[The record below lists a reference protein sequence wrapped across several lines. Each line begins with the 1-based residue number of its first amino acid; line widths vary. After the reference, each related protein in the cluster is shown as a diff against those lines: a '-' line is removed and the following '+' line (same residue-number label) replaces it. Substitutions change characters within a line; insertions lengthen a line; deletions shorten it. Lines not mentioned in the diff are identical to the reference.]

1 MKLVKKLIIL
11 ISLLW
16 LITSCEKKESVA
28 LDSEV
33 ELSVLSIN
41 CDKTDEEVNDGAILI
56 DVRSEEE
63 YKLSHL
69 DQAINIPVD
78 VIEEEIGNYVVDKGT
93 PVILYCRS
101 GNRSSNA
108 AQALLK
114 LGYYKVYDLGA
125 MDNCQI

>member
-41 CDKTDEEVNDGAILI
+41 CNKTEEEVNDGAILI

-108 AQALLK
+108 AQVLLK

>member
-1 MKLVKKLIIL
+1 MKKLIIL

-78 VIEEEIGNYVVDKGT
+78 VIEEEIVNYVVDKGT

>member
-41 CDKTDEEVNDGAILI
+41 CDKTEEEVNDGAILI

-78 VIEEEIGNYVVDKGT
+78 VIEEEIVNYVVDKGT

>member
-41 CDKTDEEVNDGAILI
+41 CDKTEEEVSDGAILI

-69 DQAINIPVD
+69 DQAINIPVG
-78 VIEEEIGNYVVDKGT
+78 VIEEEIVNYVVDKGT

-101 GNRSSNA
+101 GNRSSSA

>member
-16 LITSCEKKESVA
+16 LITGCEKKESVA

-41 CDKTDEEVNDGAILI
+41 CDKTEEEVNDGAILI

-78 VIEEEIGNYVVDKGT
+78 VIEEEIVNYVADKGT

-108 AQALLK
+108 AQTLLK

>member
-16 LITSCEKKESVA
+16 LITGCEKKESVA

-41 CDKTDEEVNDGAILI
+41 CDKTEEEVNDGAILI

-78 VIEEEIGNYVVDKGT
+78 VIEEEIVNYVVDKGT

-114 LGYYKVYDLGA
+114 LGYYKVYNLGA

>member
-78 VIEEEIGNYVVDKGT
+78 VIEEEIVNYVVDKGT

-114 LGYYKVYDLGA
+114 LGYYKVYNLGA

>member
-41 CDKTDEEVNDGAILI
+41 CDKTEEEVSDGAILI

-69 DQAINIPVD
+69 DQAINIPVG
-78 VIEEEIGNYVVDKGT
+78 VIEEEIVNYVVDKGT

>member
-16 LITSCEKKESVA
+16 LITGCEKKESVA

-41 CDKTDEEVNDGAILI
+41 CDKTEEEVNDGAILI

-78 VIEEEIGNYVVDKGT
+78 VIEEEIVNYVVDKST

-108 AQALLK
+108 AQVLLK

>member
-16 LITSCEKKESVA
+16 LITGCEKKESVA

-41 CDKTDEEVNDGAILI
+41 CDKTEEEVNDGAILI

-78 VIEEEIGNYVVDKGT
+78 VIEEEIVNYVVDKST

>member
-11 ISLLW
+11 ISLLC
-16 LITSCEKKESVA
+16 LITGCEKKESVA

-41 CDKTDEEVNDGAILI
+41 CDKTEEEVNDGAILI

-78 VIEEEIGNYVVDKGT
+78 VIEEEIVNYVVDKGT

-108 AQALLK
+108 AQTLLK

>member
-41 CDKTDEEVNDGAILI
+41 CDKTEKEVNDGAILI

>member
-16 LITSCEKKESVA
+16 LITGCEKKESVA

-41 CDKTDEEVNDGAILI
+41 CDKTEEEVNDGAILI

-69 DQAINIPVD
+69 DQAINIPVG
-78 VIEEEIGNYVVDKGT
+78 VIEEEIVNYVVDKGT

>member
-16 LITSCEKKESVA
+16 LITGCEKKESVA

-41 CDKTDEEVNDGAILI
+41 CDKTEEEVNDGAILI

-78 VIEEEIGNYVVDKGT
+78 VIEEEIVNYVVDKGT

-108 AQALLK
+108 AQVLLK

>member
-41 CDKTDEEVNDGAILI
+41 CDKTEQEVNDGAILI

>member
-1 MKLVKKLIIL
+1 MKKLIIL

-16 LITSCEKKESVA
+16 LITGCEKKESVA

-41 CDKTDEEVNDGAILI
+41 CDKTEEEVNDGAILI

-78 VIEEEIGNYVVDKGT
+78 VIEEEIVNYVVDKST

-108 AQALLK
+108 AQVLLK

>member
-78 VIEEEIGNYVVDKGT
+78 VIEEEIVNYVVDKGT

-114 LGYYKVYDLGA
+114 FGYYKVYDLGA

>member
-16 LITSCEKKESVA
+16 LITGCEKKESVV

-41 CDKTDEEVNDGAILI
+41 CDKTEEEVNDGAILI

-78 VIEEEIGNYVVDKGT
+78 VIEEEIVNYVVDKGT

>member
-78 VIEEEIGNYVVDKGT
+78 VIEEEIVNYVVDKGT

>member
-16 LITSCEKKESVA
+16 LITGCEKKESVA

-41 CDKTDEEVNDGAILI
+41 CDKTEEEVNDGAILI

-78 VIEEEIGNYVVDKGT
+78 VIEEKIVNYVADKST

>member
-78 VIEEEIGNYVVDKGT
+78 VIEEEIVNYVVDKGT

-101 GNRSSNA
+101 GNRSSIA

>member
-41 CDKTDEEVNDGAILI
+41 CNKTEEEVNDGAILI

-69 DQAINIPVD
+69 DQAINIPVG
-78 VIEEEIGNYVVDKGT
+78 VIEEEIVNYVVDKST

>member
-16 LITSCEKKESVA
+16 LITGCEKKESVA

-41 CDKTDEEVNDGAILI
+41 CDKTEEEVNDGAILI

-78 VIEEEIGNYVVDKGT
+78 VIEEEIVNYVVDKGT

>member
-41 CDKTDEEVNDGAILI
+41 CNKTEEEVNDGAILI

-69 DQAINIPVD
+69 DQAINIPVG
-78 VIEEEIGNYVVDKGT
+78 VIEEEIVNYVVDKGT

>member
-78 VIEEEIGNYVVDKGT
+78 VIEEEIVNYVVDKGT

-108 AQALLK
+108 AQVLLK

>member
-16 LITSCEKKESVA
+16 LITGCEKKESVA

-78 VIEEEIGNYVVDKGT
+78 VIEEEIVNYVVDKGT